1 MPTQLIAMPI
11 CELCDRLTIAKLKLV
26 RLPDSEIDKN
36 LLQQQ
41 IDYYQSGIDDNLQ
54 ELKKMI
60 DDLFFV
66 NSKMWDA
73 EWAIR
78 KGLDDQ
84 LGLEEIG
91 RRALL
96 IRNLNRE
103 RVAIKNQIT
112 QLVNQPEFL
121 DCKMN
126 HASS

>member
-1 MPTQLIAMPI
+1 MPI

-60 DDLFFV
+60 DDLFVV
-66 NSKMWDA
+66 NGKMWDA

>member
-1 MPTQLIAMPI
+1 MALQPIAMPI
-11 CELCDRLTIAKLKLV
+11 CELCDRLTIAQLKLV
-26 RLPDSEIDKN
+26 RLPDAEIDKE
-36 LLQQQ
+36 LLQKQ
-41 IDYYQSGIDDNLQ
+41 IDYYKSGLDENQ
-54 ELKKMI
+54 PELKKRLEE
-60 DDLFFV
+60 LFEI
-66 NSKMWDA
+66 NGKMWDA

-78 KGLDDQ
+78 KGLDES

-96 IRNLNRE
+96 IRDLNKK

-112 QLVNQPEFL
+112 NLVNQPEFA